1 MKGLA
6 GPPAVNLAAA
16 DLNFL
21 VFLGDRRQIQQRP
34 SLAGL
39 EQVVAEI
46 VEVNALHDDG
56 DDAFLSSNRDLSVL
70 ENHRLMASAFAII
83 DNENIAACA
92 RRIVWSRKDAIRRLS
107 SRRALEGI
115 RGV

>member
-6 GPPAVNLAAA
+6 GPPTVNLAAA

-39 EQVVAEI
+39 EQVAAEI
-46 VEVNALHDDG
+46 VQVNALHDDG
-56 DDAFLSSNRDLSVL
+56 DDALSSNRDLSVL
-70 ENHRLMASAFAII
+70 ENHRLMASGFCGSSIMKISPPGRCPHRLVQEGCNSAIVI
-83 DNENIAACA
+83 SPGA
-92 RRIVWSRKDAIRRLS
+92 
-107 SRRALEGI
+107 
-115 RGV
+115 